1 MEYLNT
7 TVILLAISGMLIHL
21 LMFVAS
27 KTKGDNKFSLSVWA
41 KDTMNWIRVALA
53 LISTFAILLM
63 LDEIA
68 ALFGVTVEG
77 HGGLIKVVAFAAGY
91 LNHSLVKNI
100 LRVFRKAA
108 KTNEVTQ

>member
-1 MEYLNT
+1 MEYLNGT
-7 TVILLAISGMLIHL
+7 IILLAISGMLIHL
-21 LMFVAS
+21 LMFVGA

-41 KDTMNWIRVALA
+41 KDSMNWIRIALS

-77 HGGLIKVVAFAAGY
+77 HGGLLKLVAFSAGY
-91 LNHSLVKNI
+91 LNHSLIKNI
-100 LRVFRKAA
+100 LRVFRKVT
-108 KTNEVTQ
+108 KTNTVTE